1 LASGGEFTGDPFGFY
16 VKPNCEVGQIITLQL
31 HVSCNSNTWDYDL
44 QIEVS
49 GCRLALNNF
58 LVQDEGSPN
67 SNYKMD
73 PGETVNLFLSIE
85 NFGDDYAPGVIGTL
99 SSSDPYITIDDAE
112 GGFGTINATNSAINY
127 DNYYVVSIDESCPTE
142 YMAEF
147 SIDLNTQDGY
157 YPYETT
163 LTFNLPVG
171 LPVPSDYTG
180 PDENGY
186 YAYSS
191 DDSFFEQTPV
201 YDWFELYGIGTP
213 INVPNT
219 SDYTETVDL
228 PFSFKYYGLDYT
240 LLRISTDGWI
250 AFGSGNQTAPEN
262 TVLPNNDNVAS
273 MAAVFW
279 DDLYDEQITEGEI
292 LYYNDNANHRFIIQW
307 DSITHN
313 DNVGEPK
320 REIFQ
325 AILLDPAHY
334 PTLTGNGEL
343 IFQYKNVEEIEN
355 NTIGTENNIQSI
367 GLQYV
372 FNNSYDATAS
382 NLANG
387 LAIKFTTEAPNLNI
401 LTSTD
406 IGQGAN
412 IFNLSQNHPNPF
424 SSNTWISYS
433 LPDNGNVSLTIYD
446 LTGELVR
453 TLQNGHQPAGKHT
466 VMWNGLNDFGNR
478 VSSGIYF
485 YSLKTEGFVETKK
498 LFKLK

>member
-1 LASGGEFTGDPFGFY
+1 
-16 VKPNCEVGQIITLQL
+16 
-31 HVSCNSNTWDYDL
+31 
-44 QIEVS
+44 
-49 GCRLALNNF
+49 
-58 LVQDEGSPN
+58 
-67 SNYKMD
+67 M
-73 PGETVNLFLSIE
+73 
-85 NFGDDYAPGVIGTL
+85 
-99 SSSDPYITIDDAE
+99 
-112 GGFGTINATNSAINY
+112 
-127 DNYYVVSIDESCPTE
+127 
-142 YMAEF
+142 
-147 SIDLNTQDGY
+147 
-157 YPYETT
+157 
-163 LTFNLPVG
+163 
-171 LPVPSDYTG
+171 
-180 PDENGY
+180 
-186 YAYSS
+186 
-191 DDSFFEQTPV
+191 
-201 YDWFELYGIGTP
+201 
-213 INVPNT
+213 
-219 SDYTETVDL
+219 
-228 PFSFKYYGLDYT
+228 PFSFKYYELDYT
-240 LLRISTDGWI
+240 QLRISTDGWI
-250 AFGSGNQTAPEN
+250 AFGSGTQTAPEN
-262 TVLPNNDNVAS
+262 TVLPNNDNITA

-292 LYYNDNANHRFIIQW
+292 LYYNDIANHRFIIQW

-466 VMWNGLNDFGNR
+466 VMWDGLNDFGNR